1 MRVEFGRSGVPMGR
15 TVVLSMQNLS
25 HHIREMKATGAYTPD
40 PLGEEQLAEI
50 LEAGRWTSSS
60 LNTNEKRWDE

>member
-1 MRVEFGRSGVPMGR
+1 
-15 TVVLSMQNLS
+15 MQNLS